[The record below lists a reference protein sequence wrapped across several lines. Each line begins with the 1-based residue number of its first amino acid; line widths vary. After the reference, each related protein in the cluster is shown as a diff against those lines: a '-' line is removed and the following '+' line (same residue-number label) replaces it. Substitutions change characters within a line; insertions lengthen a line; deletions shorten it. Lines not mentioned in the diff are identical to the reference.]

1 MLGYRSVW
9 RNTAVNGLKNEGRQ
23 WPLNR
28 VLFFPVVY
36 PFEGRSALQ
45 GVISEVVFFGRAE
58 KWGFGRYEGGAGHGK
73 VRLSL
78 QVRVGIVGI
87 MLGKCRD
94 CRVYFF
100 FKKIYQPAQRAFAT
114 VRGMGLSQSFRAR

>member
-1 MLGYRSVW
+1 M
-9 RNTAVNGLKNEGRQ
+9 
-23 WPLNR
+23 
-28 VLFFPVVY
+28 FY

-45 GVISEVVFFGRAE
+45 RAISEVVFFGGAE
-58 KWGFGRYEGGAGHGK
+58 KRGFGRYEGGAGHGK

-100 FKKIYQPAQRAFAT
+100 KKIYQPAQRAFAT